1 MSGDAARD
9 EGSQWNRLRWQC
21 RRGSLELDL
30 VLNNYLSTHYA
41 AAPAA
46 ERAAF
51 ARLVRAADEDIA
63 AWLHGDIGAIDA
75 ELRAL
80 VARLR

>member
-1 MSGDAARD
+1 MTQSAPTER
-9 EGSQWNRLRWQC
+9 NRLRWQC

-30 VLNNYLSTHYA
+30 VLNDYLRTRYDS
-41 AAPAA
+41 APPT
-46 ERAAF
+46 EREAF

-63 AWLHGDIGAIDA
+63 AWLQSDTADIDA
-75 ELRAL
+75 DLRAL